1 MCTVTVHGNTECAV
15 GRTTHTAQT
24 QVPPTVVKAI
34 LFTCTQML
42 YIIYGGGGS
51 GKSTYA
57 RKLAADLCAI
67 SGGSVAF
74 WTNWS
79 QFYRQEESP
88 VRVVIVHETQLS
100 LATFKSLESG
110 ETCDHQTIGGQRQ
123 DIVVQALIV
132 CMSIGAPR
140 PIAQVPVSLVINF
153 HALNTLLDSSLGI
166 KAALPIL
173 KQKECSFPFP
183 QELNLPYKLWLVKQL
198 NLPPEM
204 CAIVMEA
211 FTATIGRHVATKLS
225 EWIKRVCKDASIC
238 TRLRK
243 AKIIDVNAL
252 E

>member
-1 MCTVTVHGNTECAV
+1 
-15 GRTTHTAQT
+15 
-24 QVPPTVVKAI
+24 
-34 LFTCTQML
+34 ML
-42 YIIYGGGGS
+42 YIIYGDVGS

-67 SGGSVAF
+67 SGASVAF
-74 WTNWS
+74 WS
-79 QFYRQEESP
+79 QSYMNFGESP
-88 VRVVIVHETQLS
+88 VRVMIVDELSQLS

-183 QELNLPYKLWLVKQL
+183 QELNLPYKLLLVKQL

-211 FTATIGRHVATKLS
+211 FTATIWRHVATKLS
-225 EWIKRVCKDASIC
+225 ELIKRVCKDASIC